1 MTPGITL
8 DMYQDYYA
16 DLEGNVGEY
25 DPFKLNEMMSKM
37 TTTPVPE
44 KESDRIAREIIRVTG
59 ATKVTA
65 DQIRRYYTKMLFKSY
80 DPRLFL
86 KWLKPQA
93 PMTGRV
99 QSPNTTADDSAT
111 IRQGE
116 SLEAY
121 QERTGLPRQN

>member
-16 DLEGNVGEY
+16 DLEGKVGEY

-44 KESDRIAREIIRVTG
+44 EESDRIAREIIRRTG

-99 QSPNTTADDSAT
+99 NQRDPRTL
-111 IRQGE
+111 E
-116 SLEAY
+116 SM
-121 QERTGLPRQN
+121 QEKIFGPGGPQDQN